1 MRRQDFEF
9 LLDLLKANAG
19 WEFDETQYFI
29 VDKKLTTFI
38 REKDFASVE
47 DLVMELKTGNR
58 PLISQ
63 VVEALAFSDTLFFR
77 DFDVF
82 HRFQKVLLPSL
93 KQKCRANKKLN
104 IWSLGCSTGQEPYSI
119 AMAINKADNM
129 FADWDINILGSDLS
143 SLAINKAQKGCY
155 NNFEIQT
162 GLNAQTILEYFN
174 FDNEQWK
181 IRDDIRNMVEF
192 RRYNMLEEVIVKSK
206 FEVVFCRNVLR
217 YFAPEHQD
225 ELNEIFNTDE
235 GARYIGEFSLGFNP
249 MITKPMGDILY
260 DEKIMGSLHFTPG
273 RCYEDCDNSNIS
285 SIHWDLVLIQTEE
298 YGGGEIYF
306 DDVLIRKDGKFVL
319 EELKD
324 LN

>member
-93 KQKCRANKKLN
+93 KQKCRATKKIN
-104 IWSLGCSTGQEPYSI
+104 IWSLGCSTGQETYSI
-119 AMAINKADNM
+119 AMAINKADKM
-129 FADWDINILGSDLS
+129 FADWDVNILGSDLS
-143 SLAINKAQKGCY
+143 SLAINKAQKGLY

-174 FDNEQWK
+174 FYDDQWQ
-181 IRDDIRNMVEF
+181 IRDDIRKMVEF
-192 RRYNMLEEVIVKSK
+192 RRYNMLEEVIVKSS

-217 YFAPEHQD
+217 YFSSEHQD
-225 ELNEIFNTDE
+225 EILRRISERQPQGGYLYLGKNENIPAVEKYYYKLDGNT
-235 GARYIGEFSLGFNP
+235 GAYIAIGNSMVDTSSGNLG
-249 MITKPMGDILY
+249 ITKP
-260 DEKIMGSLHFTPG
+260 
-273 RCYEDCDNSNIS
+273 
-285 SIHWDLVLIQTEE
+285 Q
-298 YGGGEIYF
+298 
-306 DDVLIRKDGKFVL
+306 DDVMPTFVKPSSLIK
-319 EELKD
+319 
-324 LN
+324 